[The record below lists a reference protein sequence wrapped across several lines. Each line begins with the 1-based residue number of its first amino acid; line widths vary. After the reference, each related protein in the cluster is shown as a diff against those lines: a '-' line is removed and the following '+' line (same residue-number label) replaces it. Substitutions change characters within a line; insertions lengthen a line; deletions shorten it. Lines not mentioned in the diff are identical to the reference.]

1 MILSPSRYRTMMYR
15 KLYDT
20 DYDDDDDDDDDND
33 DNDDDD
39 YESVYF

>member
-1 MILSPSRYRTMMYR
+1 MILSPSRYRTMTYR

-20 DYDDDDDDDDDND
+20 DYDDND

-39 YESVYF
+39 DDDDDESVYF